1 MFDPLVSL
9 LVATL
14 VMACL
19 LALFWPERG
28 FFWRWQQAQQLTQ
41 RVLIEDALKHI
52 YTFQMQG
59 HCPTVESIGG
69 ALNITTNQ
77 AADLLSQ
84 MEGRGLLQRDEGK
97 LCLTSRGREYALQI
111 IRAHRLWERYLA
123 DKTGFTQAE
132 WHDHAH
138 RYEHKLSRDEIDALE
153 AELGYPT
160 HDPHGDPIP
169 TANGE
174 VVSHGGRPLI
184 EMPLHEM
191 LRIVHLEDEP
201 GAVYAQLVAEGLHP
215 GMPVQLLEIS
225 PQRVQFWADGDEH
238 LLAPIVAANISVI
251 PLPKTQEVEASPGER
266 LSSLGPGAR
275 GTVVRIS
282 HACRD
287 AERRRLMDLGVLPG
301 TLIQAE
307 MISPSGDPTAYR
319 VRDALI
325 ALRREQAD
333 LIYITPQKEVA

>member
-9 LVATL
+9 LIATF
-14 VMACL
+14 VMVFL
-19 LALFWPERG
+19 LALFWPDRG
-28 FFWRWQQAQQLTQ
+28 LFWRWQQAQQLTE

-59 HCPTVESIGG
+59 NCPTVESIGG
-69 ALNITTNQ
+69 ALNITTNE
-77 AADLLSQ
+77 AADLLTH
-84 MEGRGLLQRDEGK
+84 MEGHGLLQRDEGK

-123 DKTGFTQAE
+123 DRTGFTEAE
-132 WHDHAH
+132 WHGQAH
-138 RYEHKLSRDEIDALE
+138 RYEHRLSRDEIDALE
-153 AELGYPT
+153 SALGHPT

-174 VVSHGGRPLI
+174 VVSHGGRPLT

-201 GAVYAQLVAEGLHP
+201 EAVYAQLVAEGLHP
-215 GMPVQLLEIS
+215 GMQVQLLEIS
-225 PQRVQFWADGDEH
+225 PRRVRFWADGDEH
-238 LLAPIVAANISVI
+238 LLAPIVASNISVI
-251 PLPKTQEVEASPGER
+251 PLPKAQEVEVPPGER
-266 LSSLGPGAR
+266 LSNLKPGAQ

-301 TLIQAE
+301 TLIGAE
-307 MISPSGDPTAYR
+307 MTSPSGDPTAYR
-319 VRDALI
+319 VRDTLI

-333 LIYITPQKEVA
+333 LIFITPQKEVA